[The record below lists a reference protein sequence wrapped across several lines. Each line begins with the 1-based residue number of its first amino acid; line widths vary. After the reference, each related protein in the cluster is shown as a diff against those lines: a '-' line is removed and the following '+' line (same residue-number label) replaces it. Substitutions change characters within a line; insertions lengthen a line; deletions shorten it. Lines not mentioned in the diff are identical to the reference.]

1 MALHW
6 LALRLSPDCGYP
18 KWLTFFMLPQNFFIF
33 ILFYDFYRK
42 TYHKKSEVDE
52 TSLKFD
58 SNNNVDDLKQNCKV
72 AKVKSEK
79 SSILNYEKTISD

>member
-6 LALRLSPDCGYP
+6 LALRVSPDCGYP

-42 TYHKKSEVDE
+42 TYHKKPEVVESGAKSD
-52 TSLKFD
+52 L
-58 SNNNVDDLKQNCKV
+58 NNNDGTGK
-72 AKVKSEK
+72 AKLNDRATKEK
-79 SSILNYEKTISD
+79 MPVLNYEKTLSD